1 MVSSLEL
8 VVMWLPLMMAS
19 MIPKENQVDDLF

>member
-8 VVMWLPLMMAS
+8 LVMWLPLMMAS
-19 MIPKENQVDDLF
+19 ITPKQNQVDDLF

>member
-8 VVMWLPLMMAS
+8 VVMWLTLMMAS

>member
-19 MIPKENQVDDLF
+19 MTSKENQVDDLF